1 MSIIVFDALVPA
13 DVQPALHQRF
23 SALADSLVE
32 QGYAKRL
39 EVESSAVKLEDDADQ
54 QLRAVYEEQHGGDTT
69 DAPAHRFTIK
79 VGENAKS
86 LNETAMTFARLL
98 TPQAELPAEVYALEC
113 HDLYEV
119 PDTYPWMVNV
129 HPGGA

>member
-1 MSIIVFDALVPA
+1 MPIIVFDALVPA
-13 DVQPALHQRF
+13 DAQPALHQRF

-39 EVESSAVKLEDDADQ
+39 EVECSAVKLEDEADQ

-69 DAPAHRFTIK
+69 DAPARRFTIK

-86 LNETAMTFARLL
+86 LNDFCASANPT
-98 TPQAELPAEVYALEC
+98 
-113 HDLYEV
+113 
-119 PDTYPWMVNV
+119 
-129 HPGGA
+129 GGTSR

>member
-23 SALADSLVE
+23 SVLADSLVE

-39 EVESSAVKLEDDADQ
+39 EVECSAVKLADDADQ
-54 QLRAVYEEQHGGDTT
+54 QLRAVFEEQHGGDTT
-69 DAPAHRFTIK
+69 DAPAHRYTIK
-79 VGENAKS
+79 V
-86 LNETAMTFARLL
+86 
-98 TPQAELPAEVYALEC
+98 AELPAEVYALEC
-113 HDLYEV
+113 YDLYEV